1 MKPVRIRVRQFVPI
15 ALLFTAI
22 LIVISPAAS
31 AQTTDEGTEIY
42 SDKCARCH
50 QDDGLGVPNKYPPI
64 AGNPDATDLA
74 HVIDVVTNGLSGKV
88 IMGVTYT
95 REMRGFEGKLTPEQ
109 IEAVSAYAVELAK
122 SGASTTPPTTGAGN
136 GDGDG
141 DEVTE
146 EGTVSI
152 GDNLFRGSTLLANGG
167 TGCIA
172 CHSAGD
178 YNRLGGPGMAIDL
191 NGIIDEFGVG
201 GFVDAITDPVEPG
214 MIAVFL
220 DHPITEKE
228 ALSLAAFLEPTSV
241 DTAGGPPIDL
251 LPILGL
257 VGFLVLILITGL
269 IVRGPQR
276 AYVEKLRS
284 SR

>member
-1 MKPVRIRVRQFVPI
+1 V
-15 ALLFTAI
+15 I
-22 LIVISPAAS
+22 LIIMAPGAL
-31 AQTTDEGTEIY
+31 AQTTGEGAEIY

-64 AGNPDATDLA
+64 TGNPDATDLA

-122 SGASTTPPTTGAGN
+122 SGAPTTTPTTGAG
-136 GDGDG
+136 DGDSG
-141 DEVTE
+141 GEEVTD
-146 EGTVSI
+146 EGTMSV
-152 GDNLFRGSTLLANGG
+152 GNDLFRGSTLLANGG
-167 TGCIA
+167 TACIA

-191 NGIIDEFGVG
+191 NGIVEEFGVG

-214 MIAVFL
+214 MLAVFL

-228 ALSLAAFLEPTSV
+228 ALNLAAFLEPTSV
-241 DTAGGPPIDL
+241 DSADGRSIDL
-251 LPILGL
+251 LSVLGL
-257 VGFLVLILITGL
+257 VGFLVLVLITGL

-276 AYVEKLRS
+276 AYVTKLRS
-284 SR
+284 GR